1 MKQQII
7 IIHGGTTFDTYKKYI
22 AFLKKRKIDLDKLL
36 RPHQGWKNHLQK
48 ELGENFEV
56 LRPSM
61 PNGTN
66 ARYKEWK
73 IWFERVI
80 PFLGKEVIL
89 LGHSLGGVF
98 LAKYLSETDFPV
110 KIKATILV
118 AAPFDDSD
126 RKESLTDFKLPS
138 SLEKFAKQG
147 GKIYLIQ
154 SKDDPSVPFGEIKKY
169 EQALPNAE
177 AIVFNNKEHFN
188 QESFPEMIK
197 LLKSLVV
204 FELKV

>member
-1 MKQQII
+1 MKKQVV

-22 AFLKKRKIDLDKLL
+22 AFLKKRKISLDKLL
-36 RPHQGWKNHLQK
+36 RPHQGWKNTLQK

-56 LRPSM
+56 LRPRM

-73 IWFERVI
+73 IWFERI
-80 PFLGKEVIL
+80 ILFLGKEVIL

-126 RKESLTDFKLPS
+126 RKESLTDFKLPA
-138 SLEKFAKQG
+138 SLKKFAKQG
-147 GKIYLIQ
+147 GEIYLIQ
-154 SKDDPSVPFGEIKKY
+154 SKDDPSVPFEQLEKY
-169 EQALPNAE
+169 KQALPSVKTM
-177 AIVFNNKEHFN
+177 IFDDREHFN
-188 QESFPEMIK
+188 QETFPEIIQLIK
-197 LLKSLVV
+197 QLKR
-204 FELKV
+204 

>member
-1 MKQQII
+1 MKTKKVSCVV
-7 IIHGGTTFDTYKKYI
+7 IHGGTTFDTYKDYI
-22 AFLKKRKIDLDKLL
+22 SFLKNRKISLDRLKSH
-36 RPHQGWKNHLQK
+36 RGWKDTLQE

-56 LRPSM
+56 LSPRM

-73 IWFERVI
+73 IWFERII
-80 PFLGKEVIL
+80 PFFSKNVIL
-89 LGHSLGGVF
+89 IGHSLGGVF
-98 LAKYLSETDFPV
+98 LVKYLSETDFPK

-126 RKESLTDFKLPS
+126 REESLADFKLPS

-154 SKDDPSVPFGEIKKY
+154 SKDDPVVSFGEIGKY
-169 EQALPNAE
+169 KQALPNAE
-177 AIVFNNKEHFN
+177 TIIFNDREHFN
-188 QESFPEMIK
+188 EESFPEMIK
-197 LLKSLVV
+197 LLKNLSCV
-204 FELKV
+204 